1 MQLAVLVAAYPL
13 VMRQCEGRYF
23 LTCLHVHGNVAK
35 LLPLGC
41 LAAAAR
47 PASNSIYPASD
58 TSSLRPQVSGL
69 RAAELVLV
77 MGDAH
82 VYADHVEPLQQQLK
96 QQPFPF
102 PVRGCLLGPAF
113 NIWGLRLA

>member
-1 MQLAVLVAAYPL
+1 M
-13 VMRQCEGRYF
+13 
-23 LTCLHVHGNVAK
+23 K
-35 LLPLGC
+35 L
-41 LAAAAR
+41 
-47 PASNSIYPASD
+47 PACA
-58 TSSLRPQVSGL
+58 PQVSGL

-102 PVRGCLLGPAF
+102 PVRGCLLGPVSVTC
-113 NIWGLRLA
+113 GLTLALCQAMCQSCGMNLHPFALASSLADSVLPGSHLMHRACAEHHG

>member
-1 MQLAVLVAAYPL
+1 MSDQ
-13 VMRQCEGRYF
+13 
-23 LTCLHVHGNVAK
+23 
-35 LLPLGC
+35 
-41 LAAAAR
+41 
-47 PASNSIYPASD
+47 PASLLAYD
-58 TSSLRPQVSGL
+58 VQVSGL

-102 PVRGCLLGPAF
+102 PVCFSMQHLDADTIMHRPSWTGAWLEHLGHHA
-113 NIWGLRLA
+113 